1 MAEKRVERKTKACG
15 LCGPR
20 EAGNFSGSAKSISP
34 KKRERKKSIFH
45 RHGGRMITRAG
56 CTWGKG
62 RMQEESGHVGGGRRG
77 GGGGGRGG
85 AARELGAAGA
95 AAIGGGWP
103 RRWRVFFSLCG
114 CLWGWSVGLEVLG
127 GGGVS
132 FVVIVAVDLGSQRE
146 ESTAQLSREP
156 SLGAGPCGPPHPG
169 YVRGCVSM
177 TCGVQAVMTCGE

>member
-1 MAEKRVERKTKACG
+1 MSAAAGEVEAAVVVGARRASWEPPERRRSVVGGREGGGCSSLCVAACG
-15 LCGPR
+15 
-20 EAGNFSGSAKSISP
+20 AGVSDS
-34 KKRERKKSIFH
+34 R
-45 RHGGRMITRAG
+45 
-56 CTWGKG
+56 CW
-62 RMQEESGHVGGGRRG
+62 
-77 GGGGGRGG
+77 
-85 AARELGAAGA
+85 
-95 AAIGGGWP
+95 
-103 RRWRVFFSLCG
+103 
-114 CLWGWSVGLEVLG
+114 G